1 MFNEF
6 VNKRRKELNMSVDD
20 LVEKSGIPK
29 GTISKITAGINT
41 NPTLTTIEAICKA
54 LDCSLN
60 DAVGFETKPQ
70 TNDILTAE
78 EKQLVDIYRSF
89 NDEGKEEAKKRLSE
103 MAQLDQYK
111 KCSEFGMAEKE
122 A

>member
-1 MFNEF
+1 MNNEF

-29 GTISKITAGINT
+29 GTVSKITAGINT

-70 TNDILTAE
+70 VGDILTAE
-78 EKQLVDIYRSF
+78 EKRLVDIYRSF
-89 NDEGKEEAKKRLSE
+89 NDEGREEAKKRLLE
-103 MAQLDQYK
+103 MAQLNQYK
-111 KCSEFGMAEKE
+111 KCSEYDMAEKE